1 MKIILLFTFIF
12 YILGYS
18 KFTFAACQAVGG
30 VRTINGKDLE
40 IQHDIPIGTVLATF
54 TICSALTYKCDNN
67 QTRYMTTG
75 GKAYGEFAIKINN
88 IRIFKTNIEG
98 IGYSIGV
105 RSMCGTTYYSG
116 NGWKNNLNNISTC
129 ANSGTWNQITHNFEV
144 RIYKIGPTGSGIVSK
159 RQIGASILAYNNYN
173 VWAGEN
179 PVFLN
184 AFKITTLGNN
194 SGQGGNNS
202 GSWNN
207 GGQGGSNNGSW
218 NNGGQGGGNSDSW
231 NNGGQGGDN
240 NGSWNNGGQGGG
252 NSGSWNNGGQGGGNS
267 GSWNNGGQGG
277 NSGGGNWN
285 NGGQGGNSG
294 GGNWNNGGQGG
305 GSGGGNWNN
314 GGQGGNNSN
323 NNSNNEQENK
333 NPPNNNNNNR
343 IWPNNNNNNT
353 WPNNG

>member
-1 MKIILLFTFIF
+1 MRILLLFIFIF
-12 YILGYS
+12 YILSYS
-18 KFTFAACQAVGG
+18 QFTFSACQAVGG

-54 TICSALTYKCDNN
+54 TIGSALTYKCDNN
-67 QTRYMTTG
+67 QTSYMTTG

-194 SGQGGNNS
+194 SGQGSSNNS
-202 GSWNN
+202 GWNNGAQGGSNNSGWNN
-207 GGQGGSNNGSW
+207 GGQGDSNNSK
-218 NNGGQGGGNSDSW
+218 
-231 NNGGQGGDN
+231 
-240 NGSWNNGGQGGG
+240 
-252 NSGSWNNGGQGGGNS
+252 
-267 GSWNNGGQGG
+267 
-277 NSGGGNWN
+277 
-285 NGGQGGNSG
+285 
-294 GGNWNNGGQGG
+294 
-305 GSGGGNWNN
+305 
-314 GGQGGNNSN
+314 QGGNNNST
-323 NNSNNEQENK
+323 NSNQ
-333 NPPNNNNNNR
+333 

-353 WPNNG
+353 WSNNNNKIWPNNNR